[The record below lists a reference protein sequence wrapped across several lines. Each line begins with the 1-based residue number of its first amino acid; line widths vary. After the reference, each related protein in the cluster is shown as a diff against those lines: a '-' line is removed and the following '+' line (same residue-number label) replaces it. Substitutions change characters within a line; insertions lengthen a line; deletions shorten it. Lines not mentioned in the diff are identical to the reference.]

1 MTLMTNLSRAIHTA
15 AVAAGA
21 ALSLAACNMDVAN
34 PSVIDAS
41 TFDPNSDASL
51 LSLSAQSNLHRAV
64 SNLVHWSGFFSQ
76 EVWVGAVRA
85 ETNDIGRRAA
95 SAATSDVNS
104 ALWVPLQRALA
115 TNDLTLELLEAGP
128 NAASDV
134 NLARAAMN
142 SGFSLVLL
150 AEHFCQ
156 GAIRGGPPRT
166 PAEML
171 DTAILRFTRA
181 KTVGAAVTGTAAA
194 EGTKIV
200 NASNVGLARAHLQ
213 KKEYAQAA
221 TAAALVPAS
230 FVYNAV
236 NVDDASNRG
245 LSNLAYNYDLSALI
259 VVPDAYRALG
269 DPRVPWRDAGIRA
282 QDVQLQYYQQLKY
295 ASYAAPIRIAS
306 GLEASYIAAEAR
318 LQTGDPAPALALIA
332 SRRAANGQAP
342 FTGAGDA
349 AILAELMDQRAREFW
364 LEAKHTGDWIR
375 NPTATPY
382 VPATGSPFY
391 KAPQGNFGDAMCL
404 PVPLAEVA
412 ANPNFPEQ

>member
-1 MTLMTNLSRAIHTA
+1 MTKNSSRSIYRTPL
-15 AVAAGA
+15 AVGA
-21 ALSLAACNMDVAN
+21 ALLISACDMDVSN
-34 PSVIDAS
+34 PSVIDAA
-41 TFDPNSDASL
+41 TFDPSADASL

-64 SNLVHWSGFFSQ
+64 ASLVHFSAFFSQ
-76 EVWVGAVRA
+76 EAWVGAVRA

-95 SAATSDVNS
+95 SAATSDVNT
-104 ALWVPLQRALA
+104 AMWVPLQRSLA
-115 TNDLTLELLEAGP
+115 TNELTLELLEAGP

-156 GAIRGGPPRT
+156 GAILGGPART

-181 KTVGAAVTGTAAA
+181 RTVGAAVTGSAAA

-213 KKEYAQAA
+213 KKEYGPAA
-221 TAAALVPAS
+221 TAAALVPSA
-230 FVYNAV
+230 FVYNAI

-245 LSNLAYNYDLSALI
+245 LGNLVYSYDIGGNLI
-259 VVPDAYRALG
+259 VVPDAYRAMN
-269 DPRVPWRDAGIRA
+269 DPRVRWQDGGRPA
-282 QDVQLQYYQQLKY
+282 QDNALRYHQQLKY
-295 ASYAAPIRIAS
+295 TGYAVPIRIAS

-318 LQTGDPAPALALIA
+318 LQTGEPTEALALIA
-332 SRRAANGQAP
+332 SRRAANGQPA
-342 FTGAGDA
+342 FSGTGNA
-349 AILAELMDQRAREFW
+349 AILAELMDQRARDFW

-382 VPATGSPFY
+382 VPATGTPFY
-391 KAPQGNFGDAMCL
+391 KATQGTFGNATCL
-404 PVPLAEVA
+404 PVPLAEST
-412 ANPNFPEQ
+412 ANPNFSRQ

>member
-1 MTLMTNLSRAIHTA
+1 MKILSRIWMGTA
-15 AVAAGA
+15 LF
-21 ALSLAACNMDVAN
+21 ALCACNMDVNN

-41 TFDPNSDASL
+41 TFDPRADASL

-64 SNLVHWSGFFSQ
+64 SSIVPFSAFFSQ
-76 EVWVGAVRA
+76 EAWVGAVRA
-85 ETNDIGRRAA
+85 ETNDIGRRVM

-104 ALWVPLQRALA
+104 SLWTPLQRSLA
-115 TNDLTLELLEAGP
+115 TNEAAVELLAAGP
-128 NAASDV
+128 NAAADV

-156 GAIRGGPPRT
+156 GTIRGGKPLT
-166 PAEML
+166 PDEML
-171 DTAILRFTRA
+171 DTAIARFTRA
-181 KTVGAAVTGTAAA
+181 VAVGAAAGTAGVA

-213 KKEYAQAA
+213 KKEYAAAAQAA
-221 TAAALVPAS
+221 DLVPAA

-245 LSNLAYNYDLSALI
+245 LGNGVFSYDQSALI
-259 VVPDAYRALG
+259 VVPDTYRALN
-269 DPRVPWRDAGIRA
+269 DPRVKWLDTGRQA
-282 QDVQLQYYQQLKY
+282 QDVQLRYYQQQKY
-295 ASYAAPIRIAS
+295 TGYANPIRIAS
-306 GLEASYIAAEAR
+306 GLEAQYISAEAK

-332 SRRAANGQAP
+332 ARRAANGQAP

-364 LEAKHTGDWIR
+364 LEAKHTGDRVR
-375 NPTATPY
+375 NPAATPY
-382 VPATGSPFY
+382 VPAEGTPFY
-391 KAPQGNFGDAMCL
+391 KPSQGNFGPASCL

-412 ANPNFPEQ
+412 ANPNFP